1 MNPIVRGLI
10 ISALI
15 GVALSMV
22 LFMAVYFKL
31 ES

>member
-1 MNPIVRGLI
+1 MHPIVKGIL

-22 LFMAVYFKL
+22 LFMAVYLKL